1 MSDLEALLR
10 EPLVDT
16 PDDGFTAKVVSRIA
30 EARIRRARN
39 EAIVMVA
46 GVAGALALLPFT
58 DFGKML
64 QAQVLA
70 LDTSLPVALTIA
82 ALVFS
87 GAALQALRD

>member
-10 EPLVDT
+10 EPPSDM

-39 EAIVMVA
+39 EALVMGA
-46 GVAGALALLPFT
+46 GVAAALALLPFT

-64 QAQVLA
+64 QQQVLS
-70 LDTSLPVALTIA
+70 LDTSLPVALTLA

-87 GAALQALRD
+87 AAALQALRD